1 MKEGKS
7 YGGYYRGNNTLFY
20 LSVET
25 SCLVGEHV

>member
-7 YGGYYRGNNTLFY
+7 YGGYYRGNNTLSY

-25 SCLVGEHV
+25 SHLVRE